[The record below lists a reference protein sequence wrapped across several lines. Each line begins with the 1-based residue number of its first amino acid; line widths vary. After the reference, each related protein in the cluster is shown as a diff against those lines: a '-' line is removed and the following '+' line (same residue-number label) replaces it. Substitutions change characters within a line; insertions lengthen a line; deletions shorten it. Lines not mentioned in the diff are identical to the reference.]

1 MGTNGISMGSRWFKP
16 CVEKGGNKG
25 IILPVLKRA
34 LFAALCEVLGGR
46 SATISV
52 CCRNF
57 AAIFSTA
64 ARV

>member
-1 MGTNGISMGSRWFKP
+1 MGFQWVQDGSSHHLRAGQRYHFAS
-16 CVEKGGNKG
+16 VEKS
-25 IILPVLKRA
+25 V
-34 LFAALCEVLGGR
+34 FAALCEVLGGR

-52 CCRNF
+52 SCRNF